1 MSDFKTLFGPA
12 GNSESF
18 AAMGYRKT
26 LQVPE
31 YLTRMGL
38 DAFEYQCGRGVNI
51 SQEKAAEFGA
61 ACREKGIY
69 VSLHAPYYISL
80 SSVEEEK
87 RLNSINYILQS
98 ARAVNWMG
106 GERIV
111 VHSGSCSK
119 ISREEAL
126 ALAVDTMKLAQKALD
141 EEGLSNVHICPEV
154 MGKINQLGTLEEV
167 MELCSVDERIIP
179 CVDFGHL
186 NARTFG
192 SLKSAEDFGRALDII
207 QNRLGMERA
216 KRFHIHFSKI
226 LYTEKGGE
234 KCHLTFEDQEYGP
247 NFEPLAEEMAKR
259 GMTPVVICESA
270 GTQAEDAAA
279 MKAIWNSIKEG

>member
-1 MSDFKTLFGPA
+1 MADFTARFGPA

-18 AAMGYRKT
+18 AAMGYKKT

-31 YLTRMGL
+31 YLVRMGL

-119 ISREEAL
+119 ISREL
-126 ALAVDTMKLAQKALD
+126 INI
-141 EEGLSNVHICPEV
+141 SN
-154 MGKINQLGTLEEV
+154 
-167 MELCSVDERIIP
+167 
-179 CVDFGHL
+179 
-186 NARTFG
+186 
-192 SLKSAEDFGRALDII
+192 
-207 QNRLGMERA
+207 
-216 KRFHIHFSKI
+216 
-226 LYTEKGGE
+226 
-234 KCHLTFEDQEYGP
+234 
-247 NFEPLAEEMAKR
+247 
-259 GMTPVVICESA
+259 
-270 GTQAEDAAA
+270 
-279 MKAIWNSIKEG
+279 